1 MLGGRHAS
9 STTDTNTLSKK
20 QLTQR
25 KKAEKRFKRA
35 HKIKSLQIMKD
46 LQMQQQL
53 YQGYANK
60 RIINVNEEG
69 DEENDPEHQEVDND
83 MEFEEARPGKGGS
96 IG

>member
-1 MLGGRHAS
+1 
-9 STTDTNTLSKK
+9 
-20 QLTQR
+20 
-25 KKAEKRFKRA
+25 
-35 HKIKSLQIMKD
+35 MKD

-69 DEENDPEHQEVDND
+69 DEENDPEHQEVDNE